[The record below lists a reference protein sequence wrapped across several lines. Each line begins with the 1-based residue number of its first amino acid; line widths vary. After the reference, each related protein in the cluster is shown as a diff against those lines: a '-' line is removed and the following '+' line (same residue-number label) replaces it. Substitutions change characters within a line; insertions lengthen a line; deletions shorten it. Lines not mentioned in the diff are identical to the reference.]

1 MAIATSV
8 HTETTWLAIPE
19 FTLVEIAGST
29 YHMGGDRYDKEK
41 PIHKVTLENFAI
53 GKYPVTQA
61 VWKAVMA
68 GTDREDP
75 AYFKHPLRPV
85 EQVSWDDV
93 LLFLQRLNALPEVKA
108 QNEQEN
114 RQFRLPSEAQWEFAA
129 RGGKLSQGFEYAG
142 SNKLKEVGWYTLN
155 SHGETQPVGLK
166 MPNELGLHDMSG
178 NVWEWCADTWHDN
191 YEGAPTDGSVWIDG
205 GGKARRVV
213 RGGAW
218 NIKDFNCRCAHRY
231 WEYVGRRNINFG
243 FRLARY

>member
-1 MAIATSV
+1 MLSGTAV
-8 HTETTWLAIPE
+8 NTETTWLVIPE
-19 FTLVEIAGST
+19 FTLVEIAGDSFE
-29 YHMGGDRYDKEK
+29 MGSNRYEYEK
-41 PIHKVTLENFAI
+41 PIHKVAVNNFAI

-213 RGGAW
+213 RGGSW
-218 NIKDFNCRCAHRY
+218 FNSDDNCRCAIRDRY
-231 WEYVGRRNINFG
+231 SSDSRSGDVG